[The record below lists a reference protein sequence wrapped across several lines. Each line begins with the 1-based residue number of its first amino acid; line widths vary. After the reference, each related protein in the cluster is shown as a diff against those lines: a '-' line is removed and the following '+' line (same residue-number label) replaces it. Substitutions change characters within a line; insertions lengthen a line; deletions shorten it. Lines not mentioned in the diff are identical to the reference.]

1 MDTKNVIAA
10 ISLSAAVIILYS
22 LFFAPSPN
30 ELKKIDEEK
39 SSLNSEAP
47 KLDSTEK
54 IIELSRDQALK
65 ESNRVEF
72 ENQNIKGSISLLGG
86 TIDDLFFKPAAE
98 IYNSGTPEF
107 FQLGI
112 SNIFGN
118 LGDASSA
125 ANNILQLKICRI

>member
-1 MDTKNVIAA
+1 M
-10 ISLSAAVIILYS
+10 
-22 LFFAPSPN
+22 
-30 ELKKIDEEK
+30 
-39 SSLNSEAP
+39 
-47 KLDSTEK
+47 DSTEK

-125 ANNILQLKICRI
+125 ANNILQLKPFSFTKDLSRFLINSTIWIFGIFYISSEMGI